1 MTEREEAKQIEEVQN
16 KTYAYF
22 NAILSSLVSG
32 NTIIFIFCAVLS
44 FSHTGIDTVT
54 DMPVSH
60 DMSTSVIFGLI
71 AFVFFLLLILFAR
84 AWFKRIRALEKKL
97 VTVVVSLVFYI
108 VLIPILGYIS
118 LLSYG
123 VILWR

>member
-32 NTIIFIFCAVLS
+32 NAILFIFFAVLS

-60 DMSTSVIFGLI
+60 DMSTSVISVLI
-71 AFVFFLLLILFAR
+71 AFVSFLLLILFAR